1 MNLHI
6 FSRSPFTVSTV
17 CLDTLQTDDSIILIA
32 DACYFLQNI
41 ALLQA
46 ALDVADCKAVKVFAL
61 TEDCDLRG
69 LSHQLEQSSSLVT
82 GCSSDDFARLTLSA
96 QHILN
101 G

>member
-6 FSRSPFTVSTV
+6 LSRSPFTVSV
-17 CLDTLQTDDSIILIA
+17 AFLETLQTDDSIVLVA

-46 ALDVADCKAVKVFAL
+46 ALDDTDCKAVKVFAL
-61 TEDCDLRG
+61 IEDCELRG
-69 LSHQLEQSSSLVT
+69 LSQQLEQSSSLVT
-82 GCSSDDFARLTLSA
+82 GCSSDEFARLTLTA